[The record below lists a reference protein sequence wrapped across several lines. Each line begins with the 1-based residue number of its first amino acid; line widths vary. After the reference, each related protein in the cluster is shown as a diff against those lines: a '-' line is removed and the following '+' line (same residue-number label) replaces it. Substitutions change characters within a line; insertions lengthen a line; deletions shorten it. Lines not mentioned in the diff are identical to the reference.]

1 VYESTVIHVFVVW
14 MVSGVF
20 FSGAVLIGAKF
31 LPLIIVVEI
40 VTSCEDEYK
49 FPQASRDPFFH
60 RPVSDVNAPA
70 VLWIVTADV

>member
-1 VYESTVIHVFVVW
+1 ME
-14 MVSGVF
+14 
-20 FSGAVLIGAKF
+20 AKC

-49 FPQASRDPFFH
+49 FPQASRDPFFFH
-60 RPVSDVNAPA
+60 RPVSDVNAPS